1 MRGLTGSIAT
11 GKSTVA
17 RMLKE
22 LGAEIIDA
30 DQISREVVQPGQTGW
45 QQVAN
50 AFPEV
55 INPDHTIDRQK
66 LASIIFADKT
76 ARARLEAII
85 HPLVFDRIRAQG
97 ELLERQ
103 GKIVFADIPLLYE
116 TNCQEWLDEVW
127 LVYVPEAIQLQRL
140 MNRDHLSEA
149 EALQRIR
156 AQIPIEIKK
165 QLADRVIDNSG
176 SLWET
181 KLQVDSLWHQIIE

>member
-1 MRGLTGSIAT
+1 VRGLTGSIAT

-17 RMLKE
+17 QMLKE

>member
-1 MRGLTGSIAT
+1 VRGLTGSIAT

>member
-17 RMLKE
+17 QMLKE